1 MSHHSWARLSPP
13 ATFRYPPLSVQARGD
28 YAVFTRP
35 EFTSER
41 LSYPIM
47 TPTAAIGLLSAI
59 FWKPQIRW
67 VVDRIEVLAP
77 VQPLYLGDVDSTNTV
92 IDGPELPVPVRWMG
106 LRRNEAGT
114 AITPDHRK
122 AGYLNVD
129 EVVQQRMTTMLRDVH
144 YRIHAN
150 VWVHPEAEEQNPAK
164 WRDQFAR
171 RVDRGQSFRTPF
183 LGMREFHADVS
194 PTDNTPAVDWT
205 EDLGIMLHSVTY
217 DDRTAKET
225 YDWFEASVDRGTMRV
240 PRMGLIAA
248 QNAEVVT

>member
-1 MSHHSWARLSPP
+1 MSYHAWSHLSPP
-13 ATFRYPPLSVQARGD
+13 EKFRYPSLVVQARGD
-28 YAVFTRP
+28 YAAFTRP

-41 LSYPIM
+41 FSYPII

-67 VVDRIEVLAP
+67 VIDRIDVLAP
-77 VQPLYLGDVDSTNTV
+77 VH
-92 IDGPELPVPVRWMG
+92 WMN

-114 AITPDHRK
+114 AITADHRK

-150 VWVHPEAEEQNPAK
+150 VWVHPEADEQDAAK
-164 WRDQFAR
+164 WRDQFVR

-183 LGMREFHADVS
+183 LGMREFHADV
-194 PTDNTPAVDWT
+194 TPADDTPAIDWT
-205 EDLGIMLHSVTY
+205 EDLGIMLHSITY
-217 DDRTAKET
+217 DDWTGKET
-225 YDWFEASVDRGTMRV
+225 YDWFDASVEHGTMRI
-240 PRMGLIAA
+240 PRLGLIAA
-248 QNAEVVT
+248 NNAAVLA